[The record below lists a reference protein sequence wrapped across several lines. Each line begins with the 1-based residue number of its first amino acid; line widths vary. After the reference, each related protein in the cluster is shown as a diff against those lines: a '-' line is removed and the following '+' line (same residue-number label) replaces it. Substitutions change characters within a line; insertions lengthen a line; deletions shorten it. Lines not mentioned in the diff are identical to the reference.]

1 MRNIRVEIRVCDN
14 VFVSEFFEVEVCK
27 MWTFKILKVLKVA
40 VFPIDVWSK
49 SYIVV
54 ITKFLLYHL
63 WFFYLL
69 IRIRKFFF
77 MKKWIPTFLH
87 ILPRIYAHY
96 IFLTFFR
103 RYSCIFRNENI
114 KIIWEHFTSNMC
126 WLGLQMFFLWRQSW

>member
-27 MWTFKILKVLKVA
+27 MWTFKILKFLKVA

-63 WFFYLL
+63 CFFYLL
-69 IRIRKFFF
+69 IRIRNVFFYEK
-77 MKKWIPTFLH
+77 MNSD
-87 ILPRIYAHY
+87 
-96 IFLTFFR
+96 IFA
-103 RYSCIFRNENI
+103 Y
-114 KIIWEHFTSNMC
+114 FTSNIC
-126 WLGLQMFFLWRQSW
+126 SLHIFNVFSKV